1 VRLNKQTIFIFGLS
15 AFLLTACQSV
25 SDNTELHGAITAT
38 EKKLSYGILS
48 YEEGDYPA
56 GIVALQGVIDTDLAS
71 PQQKVKAYKYIAFIQ
86 CISGRESICRE
97 NFKRALEIDP
107 GFTLDPAETGHPIWG
122 PAFRN
127 VKSKFSK

>member
-1 VRLNKQTIFIFGLS
+1 MRLNKHTIFIFGLS
-15 AFLLTACQSV
+15 ALLLTACQSV
-25 SDNTELHGAITAT
+25 SDNAELHGAITAT

-56 GIVALQGVIDTDLAS
+56 GIVALQGVLDTDLAS

-86 CISGRESICRE
+86 CISGRESLCRE
-97 NFKRALEIDP
+97 NFKRALEIEP
-107 GFTLDPAETGHPIWG
+107 NFNLDPAETGHPIWG